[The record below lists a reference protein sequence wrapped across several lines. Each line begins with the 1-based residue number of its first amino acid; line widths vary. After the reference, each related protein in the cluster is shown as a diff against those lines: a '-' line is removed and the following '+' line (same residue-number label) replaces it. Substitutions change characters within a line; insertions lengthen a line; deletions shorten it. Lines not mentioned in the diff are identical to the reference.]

1 LAAVLTPPRLP
12 KFGVQSVADADDA
25 ASDFDLL
32 ALLPEGEAAARAHLR
47 TLDATARQADLGV
60 YRGMLGAAARQGRAA
75 AYIDAA
81 VATLRGA
88 PHDAE
93 ASRVLL
99 AAAQLGLEVPR
110 DKLAQVLTTLA
121 SEGRLLSTSA
131 LALLSLAE
139 PAGRPELVEHVLRA
153 LLTER
158 GRLGDAQLRSALP
171 GLFAFACSKQ
181 PEQALALLRTG
192 ELEREAAIDLAAA
205 LVTHHPDPAAAAR
218 AVIEASAAA
227 PETGAAAIA
236 SRQGDDLMPLFG
248 AHLLAGDLPSAM
260 ALLEGNS
267 TYWTLATSLP
277 KERLAAAVP
286 SLSRWR
292 KSELADDVA
301 GFILAQLREG
311 DQERRGAFA
320 RLGAVLA
327 ARLQEAGSADA
338 AAALRTRLRE
348 ATAALAWDPAAWLE

>member
-1 LAAVLTPPRLP
+1 M
-12 KFGVQSVADADDA
+12 QSVADADDA

-32 ALLPEGEAAARAHLR
+32 ALLPEGEEAARAHLR
-47 TLDATARQADLGV
+47 TLDAAARQADLGV
-60 YRGMLGAAARQGRAA
+60 YRGMLGSAARQGRAT

-81 VATLRGA
+81 VTTLRGA

-93 ASRVLL
+93 AGRVVL

-110 DKLAQVLTTLA
+110 DALAQVLTTLA
-121 SEGRLLSTSA
+121 SEGRLSGTSA
-131 LALLSLAE
+131 LALLSLAG

-158 GRLGDAQLRSALP
+158 GRLGDAQLRSTLP

-181 PEQALALLRTG
+181 PEQALTLLRTG

-205 LVTHHPDPAAAAR
+205 LVTHHPEPAAVAR

-227 PETGAAAIA
+227 PELGAAALA

-248 AHLLAGDLPSAM
+248 AHLLAGDLASGT
-260 ALLEGNS
+260 ALLQGN
-267 TYWTLATSLP
+267 ATFWMPAASLP

-286 SLSRWR
+286 SLSRWS
-292 KSELADDVA
+292 KPELADEVA
-301 GFILAQLREG
+301 SFMLAQLREG
-311 DQERRGAFA
+311 DEERRGAFA

-327 ARLQEAGSADA
+327 ARLQEAGRAEA
-338 AAALRTRLRE
+338 ATALRARLRE
-348 ATAALAWDPAAWLE
+348 ASAALTWDPAAWLE